1 MSNNTTTVTWDKDWV
16 NPVSPD
22 WTEEQIAEA
31 EAAKAKKLAIAKI
44 AAISGVGAGIGVL
57 GIIGAVK
64 AAKKKKGEDVEEN
77 VEVLGDD
84 DVEVV
89 NPDGTSAT
97 ETSANVEDREALAK
111 KIREQAEAKDEDPER
126 DKFIESLR
134 EVIDD
139 TLDDELVRTIA
150 EAAWA
155 AGSATA
161 QSKAA
166 DDIIAIAAERDKLT
180 NAADAERNAAAEKLS
195 EQTKRADAAT
205 ARLRAAASENQKL
218 RKDLDELKAAERA
231 RAEAEAA
238 TAEKSAGDE
247 TVKDV
252 KDKAD
257 EKPEAKPEEKVDE
270 KIKEAEPTKEAAE
283 EVETPV
289 AADEQGE
296 QDVDPDEDGEEIPL
310 DEKALASIQKA
321 AKKAREK
328 NKKSKKSKKNSK
340 KHK

>member
-1 MSNNTTTVTWDKDWV
+1 MNTNTTTTTWDKDWV

-22 WTEEQIAEA
+22 WTEEQIAASEA
-31 EAAKAKKLAIAKI
+31 EAAKKAAIAKI
-44 AAISGVGAGIGVL
+44 AAISGVGAGIGLL
-57 GIIGAVK
+57 GIFGAVR
-64 AAKKKKGEDVEEN
+64 AIKKKKGEDVEEN
-77 VEVLGDD
+77 VEVLGDG

-97 ETSANVEDREALAK
+97 ETSAVAEDREVLAK
-111 KIREQAEAKDEDPER
+111 KIREQAETNDEDPER

-161 QSKAA
+161 HSKAA

-205 ARLRAAASENQKL
+205 ARLKAVANENKML
-218 RKDLDELKAAERA
+218 RKDLEELKAAERA

-238 TAEKSAGDE
+238 TAEKTAGDE
-247 TVKDV
+247 TV

-296 QDVDPDEDGEEIPL
+296 QDIDPDEDGEEIPL
-310 DEKALASIQKA
+310 DEEALASIQKA

-328 NKKSKKSKKNSK
+328 NKNNKKSKKNSK